1 MKTSDSYSNMN
12 GKSTIFACRGNP
24 SQVTWFGTLYWISY
38 SINDYIILEF
48 FFNLKE
54 LILSIKEV
62 LDLSDLECLSY
73 RILPLQLQSGMLR
86 RDRSY

>member
-24 SQVTWFGTLYWISY
+24 SRVTWFGTLYWISY

-73 RILPLQLQSGMLR
+73 RILPLRLQSGMLR
-86 RDRSY
+86 RDGSY